1 MEGPVSTR
9 PTMQVLREVAPTISV
24 GMLTADLA
32 CLGAELDLLER
43 SGTRLVHYDVMD
55 GRFCPALTFGAPLV
69 AAARTSLLKD
79 VHLMIEEPLDKL
91 AEFVA
96 AGADVITIHVEATRH
111 PLRALQAL
119 GGMTNANEPARGLV
133 RGIALN
139 PGTPLAAVE
148 PLLGDVELILVLAVN
163 PGWGGQ
169 TFAATTERR
178 LAQARELIAA
188 SGRDVL
194 LGVDGGVR
202 RENLK
207 TIAAMRPDII
217 VTGSAV
223 FDGKSAEANA
233 RFMLETL
240 RAPRVGAA

>member
-1 MEGPVSTR
+1 MDRPVSAR
-9 PTMQVLREVAPTISV
+9 PTLHVLREAAPTISV

-32 CLGAELDLLER
+32 RLGAELDLLER
-43 SGTRLVHYDVMD
+43 SGVRLIHYDVMD
-55 GRFCPALTFGAPLV
+55 GRFCPALTFGAPVV
-69 AAARTSLLKD
+69 AAVKTSLLKD
-79 VHLMIEEPLDKL
+79 AHLMIEEPLDKL

-96 AGADVITIHVEATRH
+96 AGADVITIHVESTRH

-119 GGMTNANEPARGLV
+119 GGMANANDPARGLV
-133 RGIALN
+133 RGVALN

-169 TFAATTERR
+169 AFAASTERR
-178 LAQARELIAA
+178 LAQAREMIAT
-188 SGRDVL
+188 SGREIL

-202 RENLK
+202 RDNVK
-207 TIAAMRPDII
+207 TIAAMGPDII

-233 RFMLETL
+233 RVMLETL
-240 RAPRVGAA
+240 QARSAGAA

>member
-1 MEGPVSTR
+1 MEGPVSAR
-9 PTMQVLREVAPTISV
+9 PTMHVLREAAPTISV
-24 GMLTADLA
+24 GMLTADLSR
-32 CLGAELDLLER
+32 LGAELDLLAR
-43 SGTRLVHYDVMD
+43 TGAPLVHYDAMD
-55 GRFCPALTFGAPLV
+55 GRFCPALTFGAPVV
-69 AAARTSLLKD
+69 AAAKTSLLKD

-111 PLRALQAL
+111 PLRALQML
-119 GGMTNANEPARGLV
+119 GGMTNANDPARGLV

-148 PLLGDVELILVLAVN
+148 PLLGELELILVLAVN

-169 TFAATTERR
+169 TFAPSTERR
-178 LAQARELIAA
+178 LADARALIAA

-202 RENLK
+202 RENLQA
-207 TIAAMRPDII
+207 IAAMGPDLI

-223 FDGKSAEANA
+223 FDGKNVEANA
-233 RFMLETL
+233 RFMLGTL
-240 RAPRVGAA
+240 RAPRAGAA